1 MSTSGSQ
8 PWPAGERSIR
18 QWRGVTLPMGL
29 LHERAA
35 IEFWSGVA
43 VDVSA
48 EETATDRAR
57 AEDDG
62 ATIAIDEAMPGADGG
77 A

>member
-1 MSTSGSQ
+1 
-8 PWPAGERSIR
+8 
-18 QWRGVTLPMGL
+18 MGL

-35 IEFWSGVA
+35 IEFWAGVA
-43 VDVSA
+43 ADVGA
-48 EETATDRAR
+48 EEAATDRAR

-62 ATIAIDEAMPGADGG
+62 ATIAIDEARPGVDGG